1 MICGKDVRLKND
13 DNEKKNKTQFK
24 SNETNSYYS
33 IDQNTIS
40 DGESPNICYVNKS
53 DTTNLH
59 INNLI
64 NNIIKCNNKFT
75 KYNRIILSLKKINER
90 IKCSNK
96 CILNSCSEQQKDT
109 KKKRKKNILQIKQR
123 KNKKILF
130 TNSCRIS
137 TKKKKKC
144 NPKYEL
150 TEIIWKHK
158 INKKIHQ
165 IIKRVIYI
173 TYCTNIGH
181 YKKRNIRN
189 NSFIYFLWNP
199 HTLKQRNQEIK
210 KQKKTTKLISSTNFT
225 IINELKYNR
234 GKQKYL
240 NVERLNM
247 VTDSKKGNQY
257 NSKGEQNDK
266 ILYANKKGTNLME
279 EYGAE
284 VEDKQNDEKQKCSET
299 NYIYNSLEKQSENT
313 YDLYKGL
320 CKNSTYSGYPYGFKN
335 SENKLAKRNKKKK
348 SLISNIFNRIDDIS
362 DISGNNNDVILS
374 SIKKNSKNFGKCN
387 SEDNGNRIPMNEKH
401 SNFCCNDNKSN
412 NLKNYVYKDNVL
424 KTSDHTYTCLSK
436 FSNNKCTSNNIYFDK
451 KLYFNKYNNTNNTD
465 NLFDSKNVRNYSH
478 SLRNIIKRD
487 EHNDKKNNK
496 LKNCIFSKIN
506 ADNNNQFFLHK
517 IDVLS
522 DIHIHDK
529 NNHSNCDH
537 NGRKNWK
544 SKKFNYFPMCLS
556 IETDPINGYKHQ
568 YTKDSYIIKRTY
580 SIDRKYNVRDYFR
593 MSYIHNNYNSYKN
606 RGNSTNYFSQNIN
619 CGNIESG
626 QADRYFSRKK
636 LIPNF
641 LNKNKHNN
649 DKKEIKY
656 KNNVEK
662 NVAFYYN
669 SHYANKH
676 NVNFLSYQNNNI
688 YNKKLRNS
696 MEDRGYSTNN
706 SSSNAT
712 INEIN
717 HNNSAST
724 RASNTNSSNNY
735 TNGYT
740 SVQPF
745 KRLKNRVNNHF
756 SALKRSYKNYQKNF
770 EEEKIIFFNS
780 IRNIIRIIKEIK
792 KLKVDLKKEKK
803 YCSVICD
810 EKKREEFN
818 NLIKYL
824 LHQKI
829 IRKKLKEYYF
839 KKIDKGLFTF
849 LLRSNYAN
857 FLFSEEEVKLLKR
870 WNVIKKKRSKFDN
883 DNNANHEENKA
894 YDKNNKFQANDN
906 LAYCYTD
913 ILNIQS
919 PDQTNNF
926 FGSEKERKTCYQEVP
941 KNEKVLENNILNS
954 EERKSYQNNY
964 NRINQSYGNNNEFRF
979 YTTNGF
985 NHNTIEEYYKGNY
998 LKQIC
1003 INNLN
1008 DLYLKHCKKYKRSII
1023 FNVLSFFKNI
1033 KIKNVSK
1040 KFKKKLKNNQHIYL
1054 SKIYNYKKMLRH
1066 IKYIF
1071 IKLLKKNIADI
1082 NSIHINNCFL
1092 NSTIC
1097 FFLFLILTIFKNI
1110 STLKVV
1116 QCHIYYSQFYISLYH
1131 IKNNNLKNLY
1141 FMCNHIIHCEI
1152 PDKDIY
1158 DYKYY
1163 KNCIIYFDLN
1173 YLKKKSK
1180 NNNKQGNK
1188 KHVEDIARSESI
1200 IYPLG
1205 QLENYQIDKIQT
1217 DHESNTKPHYGINKI
1232 IIKKN
1237 KKVIPFD
1244 KISFYDIFVAKK
1256 KNLNKETANDEHV
1269 TIKLSNLPNKEHK
1282 NNIISSNIEG
1292 KQKDILCW
1300 YDSIS
1305 TAPPLLNTGE
1315 EDQNEEENNM
1325 NHIHTEIEKRENKY
1339 ICDDTKFDSKI
1350 NTYNIHSS
1358 SCSNENSSGNSVQ
1371 ASENYIYAFPRKG
1384 IEYFNLEK
1392 LRVLRLSSNKLGDD
1406 ALIYLSSLIKKKKLN
1421 KLKILDLRWNN
1432 FTYKSL
1438 LSLLFALINNVK
1450 NDYKNNT
1457 ISDLKKNKQTN
1468 KLKLRKLLL
1477 SGNNIDSSLY
1487 SSFLS
1492 GFCTCNYIVVVEL
1505 DFSMN
1510 IIDNECFPITLKYF
1524 KHILNLQKRKKK
1536 NNNISGVYINLDH
1549 NSLKNSTYINKLM
1562 KILFKF
1568 PRNKKKYIKNKNM
1581 EQTNF
1586 IDQTGMV
1593 KQNILL
1599 SLQYND
1605 IKNIDTNV
1613 EFHKYEQ
1620 RIRF

>member
-1 MICGKDVRLKND
+1 MIWGNDVRLKND

-53 DTTNLH
+53 NPGNSH

-96 CILNSCSEQQKDT
+96 CILNSCNEQKKDT
-109 KKKRKKNILQIKQR
+109 KKKRKKNILKIKHR
-123 KNKKILF
+123 KYKKILF
-130 TNSCRIS
+130 PNYCRIF

-144 NPKYEL
+144 NTKYEL
-150 TEIIWKHK
+150 TEIILKHK

-173 TYCTNIGH
+173 GYCTNIEH

-199 HTLKQRNQEIK
+199 HTLKQKSQEIK
-210 KQKKTTKLISSTNFT
+210 KRKKTNKLISSKNFT

-247 VTDSKKGNQY
+247 ITDSKKGKQN
-257 NSKGEQNDK
+257 NSKGGKNDK
-266 ILYANKKGTNLME
+266 ILSVNKKETNLME
-279 EYGAE
+279 KYETE
-284 VEDKQNDEKQKCSET
+284 EEDEQNDEKQKCSET
-299 NYIYNSLEKQSENT
+299 NYIYNGFQKKSEST
-313 YDLYKGL
+313 YDMCKGL
-320 CKNSTYSGYPYGFKN
+320 HKNATFNDYTYGFKN
-335 SENKLAKRNKKKK
+335 SENNLEKRNRKEK
-348 SLISNIFNRIDDIS
+348 D
-362 DISGNNNDVILS
+362 
-374 SIKKNSKNFGKCN
+374 SKNFRKYN
-387 SEDNGNRIPMNEKH
+387 SEDNANRIYMNKKH
-401 SNFCCNDNKSN
+401 YNFCCNDNESN
-412 NLKNYVYKDNVL
+412 NSKNYLYKDNEL
-424 KTSDHTYTCLSK
+424 KTRNHTFSCLYK
-436 FSNNKCTSNNIYFDK
+436 FWNNKCRNNNIYFDK
-451 KLYFNKYNNTNNTD
+451 KLYFNKYNNTNDTD
-465 NLFDSKNVRNYSH
+465 KLIGSNDIRNDSH
-478 SLRNIIKRD
+478 SLRIISKRD
-487 EHNDKKNNK
+487 EHNEQKINK
-496 LKNCIFSKIN
+496 LKNCILKKIN

-517 IDVLS
+517 IDVMS

-529 NNHSNCDH
+529 NNHTNYSH
-537 NGRKNWK
+537 NGKKNCGRYYEENWK
-544 SKKFNYFPMCLS
+544 NKKFNYFSMFPS

-593 MSYIHNNYNSYKN
+593 MSYIHNNYSSYKN
-606 RGNSTNYFSQNIN
+606 RRNSTNYFSQNIN
-619 CGNIESG
+619 CCNIESEHT
-626 QADRYFSRKK
+626 DRYFFSKK

-641 LNKNKHNN
+641 LNMTKHNN
-649 DKKEIKY
+649 NKKEIKY

-676 NVNFLSYQNNNI
+676 NVNFLSYQNNNN

-696 MEDRGYSTNN
+696 MEDIGYNTNN

-735 TNGYT
+735 TNAHA

-792 KLKVDLKKEKK
+792 KLEADLKKEKK

-810 EKKREEFN
+810 EKKKEEFN

-870 WNVIKKKRSKFDN
+870 WNMIKRERSKFY
-883 DNNANHEENKA
+883 NNESHEENKA

-906 LAYCYTD
+906 LGYDYTD
-913 ILNIQS
+913 TLNITC
-919 PDQTNNF
+919 PDQTNNCLD
-926 FGSEKERKTCYQEVP
+926 SEKEGKTFYQEVS
-941 KNEKVLENNILNS
+941 KNEVLESNILNY
-954 EERKSYQNNY
+954 EGRKSDQNNY
-964 NRINQSYGNNNEFRF
+964 NQLNQFYGNNSKFRLYAANEFS
-979 YTTNGF
+979 
-985 NHNTIEEYYKGNY
+985 HNIIEEHYKENY
-998 LKQIC
+998 LKGIY
-1003 INNLN
+1003 IDNLN
-1008 DLYLKHCKKYKRSII
+1008 DLYLKYCKKHKRGII

-1040 KFKKKLKNNQHIYL
+1040 KFKKKLKNNQDIYL
-1054 SKIYNYKKMLRH
+1054 SKIYNNKKMLRH

-1071 IKLLKKNIADI
+1071 IKLLKKNITDI

-1092 NSTIC
+1092 NSTTC

-1110 STLKVV
+1110 STIKIV
-1116 QCHIYYSQFYISLYH
+1116 QCHIYYSHFYISLYY

-1141 FMCNHIIHCEI
+1141 FMYNHIIHYEA

-1158 DYKYY
+1158 DYKCY
-1163 KNCIIYFDLN
+1163 KKCIIYFDLN

-1180 NNNKQGNK
+1180 NNNRQRDK
-1188 KHVEDIARSESI
+1188 KDVEDIEGSESI
-1200 IYPLG
+1200 PYSFE
-1205 QLENYQIDKIQT
+1205 QLENCQISKIQT
-1217 DHESNTKPHYGINKI
+1217 DHKSNTTSHYGINKI

-1237 KKVIPFD
+1237 KKVIPLD
-1244 KISFYDIFVAKK
+1244 NISFYDIFIAKK
-1256 KNLNKETANDEHV
+1256 KKLNKGAAIDELV
-1269 TIKLSNLPNKEHK
+1269 TIKLCNLSNKEHK

-1292 KQKDILCW
+1292 NTQEQYDWC
-1300 YDSIS
+1300 DSIS
-1305 TAPPLLNTGE
+1305 TAPPLPNTGK
-1315 EDQNEEENNM
+1315 DDKNEEENIIND
-1325 NHIHTEIEKRENKY
+1325 IHTEIEKRENKHIY
-1339 ICDDTKFDSKI
+1339 DDTKFSTKI

-1358 SCSNENSSGNSVQ
+1358 SCSNEISSENSVQ
-1371 ASENYIYAFPRKG
+1371 SSENYIYTFPRKI
-1384 IEYFNLEK
+1384 IEYFNLDK
-1392 LRVLRLSSNKLGDD
+1392 LKVLRLSSNKLGDD
-1406 ALIYLSSLIKKKKLN
+1406 ALIHLSTLIKKNKLN

-1450 NDYKNNT
+1450 SGYKNST
-1457 ISDLKKNKQTN
+1457 ISDLKTNKQTN
-1468 KLKLRKLLL
+1468 RLKLRKLLL

-1492 GFCTCNYIVVVEL
+1492 GFCTCNYIVVAEL

-1549 NSLKNSTYINKLM
+1549 NSLKNSIYINKLM
-1562 KILFKF
+1562 KTLLKF

-1586 IDQTGMV
+1586 IDQTAMT
-1593 KQNILL
+1593 KQNISL

-1605 IKNIDTNV
+1605 IKNIDTNMA
-1613 EFHKYEQ
+1613 FHKYEQ